1 MCLALRRYGI
11 SSSSKV
17 LAAVVVV
24 VIVAAG
30 GYYAVSMNVFGPATS
45 TTSNAPVTLTVYG
58 SVHTADMQALIR
70 EFHGNYSW
78 ITLNY
83 VELTPP
89 AALTR
94 LTSELAGN
102 KSTADVVFETN
113 SVVNVMKAKGFLTPY
128 NTTQRA
134 NYPSNFY
141 DPKGYWSAAIL
152 LPVAFSYNTQILPSA
167 NLPTL
172 SGIDNSTWKGKVT
185 ILDPSL
191 GSTGTQYLLSMV
203 PLLGN
208 QTWTAWVQNLQKLD
222 APSPTSDTTALAQN
236 VASGQYEL
244 GVFTYLTD
252 VVRLS
257 QSGAHIGWFLP
268 KLANGSSMP
277 LYTALSSVAIVKGT
291 PHMQAAQVFEN
302 FVLSRAGQLTIG
314 DSAVRVP
321 AMPGLNT
328 PYSIETIAPGA
339 KVVYFPTAQV
349 SAEASKWGTIFKQWG
364 Y

>member
-1 MCLALRRYGI
+1 MG
-11 SSSSKV
+11 K
-17 LAAVVVV
+17 LAAALV
-24 VIVAAG
+24 VIIVVAAG
-30 GYYAVSMNVFGPATS
+30 AYYAFSVSGPGTS
-45 TTSNAPVTLTVYG
+45 TSTSNVPVTLTVYG
-58 SVHTADMQALIR
+58 SVHTSDVQTLIR
-70 EFHGNYSW
+70 EFQGNYSW
-78 ITLNY
+78 ITVNY

-94 LTSELAGN
+94 LSSELAGN

-113 SVVNVMKAKGFLTPY
+113 SVVNVMKTKGFLTPY

-141 DPKGYWSAAIL
+141 DGSGYWSAAIL
-152 LPVAFSYNTQILPSA
+152 LPVAFSYNTQALTPA
-167 NLPTL
+167 TLPTL
-172 SGIDNSTWKGKVT
+172 AGIDNASWKGKVT

-208 QTWTAWVQNLQKLD
+208 QTWTSWVQNLQKID
-222 APSPTSDTTALAQN
+222 SPSPTADTTALAQN
-236 VASGQYEL
+236 VASGQFDI
-244 GVFTYLTD
+244 GVFTYMND
-252 VVRLS
+252 IIRL
-257 QSGAHIGWFLP
+257 QHGGAHIGWFLP
-268 KLANGSSMP
+268 KLANGSSIP

-291 PHMQAAQVFEN
+291 PHLQAAEDFEN

-314 DSAVRVP
+314 NSAVRVP

-339 KVVYFPTAQV
+339 KVVYFPTPQV
-349 SAEASKWGTIFKQWG
+349 SASASKWGTIFKQWG
-364 Y
+364 F